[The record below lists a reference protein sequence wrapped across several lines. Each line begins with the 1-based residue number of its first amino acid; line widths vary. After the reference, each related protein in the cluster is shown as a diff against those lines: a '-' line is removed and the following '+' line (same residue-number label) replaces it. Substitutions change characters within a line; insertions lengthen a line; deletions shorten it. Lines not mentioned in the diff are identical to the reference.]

1 MVLEIIFIIM
11 IILQQAKTML
21 FTVCELE
28 VFLFYENIKIK
39 ILTLP
44 NVSFYPYLL

>member
-1 MVLEIIFIIM
+1 MVLEIIV
-11 IILQQAKTML
+11 IILQLARTML
-21 FTVCELE
+21 FTVCELK

-44 NVSFYPYLL
+44 NVSFYPIFL